1 MPAVPLLRR
10 THSQNEPTDTTMRRG
25 KPDEKKAEQERLQN
39 ILLEML
45 KEEENKYCAD
55 CQAKTPRWAAWNL
68 GVFIC
73 IRCAGIHRNLGVHIS
88 KVRSVNLDSWTAE
101 QVQSMRVMGNEK
113 ARKVYEHSLPDHFRR
128 SMADHQMEQFIR
140 AKYEQKRYMLPNFV
154 YPRVDVNDL
163 PKPGQP
169 ITKHKTTATTS
180 LTSSTNVRVPAAAAA
195 SSTTKQSSAVVN
207 DLLDFSSPASPSNQA
222 NGDNSL
228 AGDLASL
235 SLASEQNVPARKSS
249 DLDDMFGSFASAPVI
264 ETGMVSAASEQV
276 SPTGSNQQ
284 PATSSQASGDLMS
297 LSTAGTMNGE
307 KKSNADI
314 LSLFGDQSK
323 GPVHP
328 IMPVG
333 GFAAFGLQAA
343 PAQAQ
348 PQMPGV
354 GAFGAP
360 MGTAPMGVAP
370 MGAPAMPVPAMTGP
384 FAGAMPPQQPF
395 GMMPEGFPNPF
406 EQQTGG
412 AMGLQ
417 GLQFGFATAATAPT
431 SPPPTMQQHSP
442 STPSAYSTRA
452 NNAFADLSIG
462 KVLNMNYMSGKPSAP
477 PPTTK
482 PQPTPTPANMNFDDL
497 LGL

>member
-1 MPAVPLLRR
+1 
-10 THSQNEPTDTTMRRG
+10 MRRG

-88 KVRSVNLDSWTAE
+88 KV
-101 QVQSMRVMGNEK
+101 
-113 ARKVYEHSLPDHFRR
+113 YEHSLPDHFRR

-180 LTSSTNVRVPAAAAA
+180 LTSPTNVRVPAAAAV

-222 NGDNSL
+222 NGDHSL
-228 AGDLASL
+228 VGDLASL
-235 SLASEQNVPARKSS
+235 SLASEQRIIGCTDEHSVLLQNVPARKSS

-264 ETGMVSAASEQV
+264 ETVMVSAASEQV
-276 SPTGSNQQ
+276 SPAGSTQQ

-314 LSLFGDQSK
+314 LSLFGDQLK
-323 GPVHP
+323 
-328 IMPVG
+328 
-333 GFAAFGLQAA
+333 
-343 PAQAQ
+343 
-348 PQMPGV
+348 
-354 GAFGAP
+354 
-360 MGTAPMGVAP
+360 
-370 MGAPAMPVPAMTGP
+370 
-384 FAGAMPPQQPF
+384 
-395 GMMPEGFPNPF
+395 
-406 EQQTGG
+406 
-412 AMGLQ
+412 
-417 GLQFGFATAATAPT
+417 
-431 SPPPTMQQHSP
+431 
-442 STPSAYSTRA
+442 
-452 NNAFADLSIG
+452 
-462 KVLNMNYMSGKPSAP
+462 
-477 PPTTK
+477 
-482 PQPTPTPANMNFDDL
+482 
-497 LGL
+497 